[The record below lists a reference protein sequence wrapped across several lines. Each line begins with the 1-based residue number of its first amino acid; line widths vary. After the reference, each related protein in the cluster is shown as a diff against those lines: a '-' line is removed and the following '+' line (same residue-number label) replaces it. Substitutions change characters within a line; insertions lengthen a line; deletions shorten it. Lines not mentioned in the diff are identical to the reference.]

1 MVITINKPELDWLI
15 KLSRKR
21 RPGLED
27 IYVWSCLNGW
37 ATVDVPNWKGSRA
50 DLYSLTQGRIYGPES
65 YQRRT
70 SCSNT

>member
-1 MVITINKPELDWLI
+1 MVVTINRPELDRLFSLVF
-15 KLSRKR
+15 KQ
-21 RPGLED
+21 RPDLEGVHVQD
-27 IYVWSCLNGW
+27 VVCGW

-70 SCSNT
+70 SCFNT